1 MNYNR
6 IHLEI
11 QMIINSFRILAV
23 VLLFAVMLIHEIPF
37 KKMYKDS
44 IMQFYLAVL
53 CVSILMIFDNI
64 TGFVVTFALLIVY
77 FRIYNAEI
85 RERNIIKIQEIK
97 EKEEKEKEEEK
108 TKKCNEGDK
117 CKLENPHKK
126 SIIVREINNVEEAD
140 GLNPYITEEHL
151 ISAQNNVINDE
162 IYNNEIGELS
172 SEYKNARPLYKSQGL
187 NDNKHHLEGYDYYNS
202 YYGKLQFE
210 SINN

>member
-1 MNYNR
+1 
-6 IHLEI
+6 
-11 QMIINSFRILAV
+11 MIINSFRILAV
-23 VLLFAVMLIHEIPF
+23 VLLFAVMLIHDIPF

-53 CVSILMIFDNI
+53 CVAILMLFDNI
-64 TGFVVTFALLIVY
+64 TGFVVTLALLIVY

-85 RERNIIKIQEIK
+85 RERNMIKIKEIK
-97 EKEEKEKEEEK
+97 EKEEKDKEKDK
-108 TKKCNEGDK
+108 TKKCNKDDK
-117 CKLENPHKK
+117 CKLENPDKK
-126 SIIVREINNVEEAD
+126 SIIVREINNIETD

-162 IYNNEIGELS
+162 IYNHEIGEVS

-187 NDNKHHLEGYDYYNS
+187 NDNHHHLEGYDYYNS
-202 YYGKLQFE
+202 YYGTLQYE

>member
-1 MNYNR
+1 
-6 IHLEI
+6 
-11 QMIINSFRILAV
+11 MIINSFRILAV
-23 VLLFAVMLIHEIPF
+23 VLLFAVMLIHDIPF

-53 CVSILMIFDNI
+53 CVAILMLFDNI

-85 RERNIIKIQEIK
+85 RERNMIKIQEIK
-97 EKEEKEKEEEK
+97 EKEEKDKEEEEK
-108 TKKCNEGDK
+108 TKKCNKDDK
-117 CKLENPHKK
+117 CKLENPDKK
-126 SIIVREINNVEEAD
+126 SIIVREINNIETD

-162 IYNNEIGELS
+162 MYNDEIGEIS

-187 NDNKHHLEGYDYYNS
+187 NDNQNHLEGYDYYNS
-202 YYGKLQFE
+202 YYGTLQFE